1 MHRVKARVESNVKVA
16 PGIHRLRLSSPE
28 IALEAEPGQFVHVL
42 CGENRDY
49 ILRRPFSVHRVR
61 NGSFDLLI
69 QVVGRGTTYLSQLEA
84 GDVLDVTGPTG
95 RGFEFTGNFKKGL
108 LVAGGIGVAPLVFLA
123 EGLRENGKEIYFLYG
138 AATREGLVCLDDLRE
153 VVQKIFSV
161 TEDGSFGYEGLLT
174 EFFSEVFQECS
185 PNRIFA
191 CGPEEMLRKVAAS
204 TAGTVPCQISLE
216 RKMACGIGACL
227 SCVCRTREGYKR
239 VCVDGPVFDA
249 SEIIW

>member
-1 MHRVKARVESNVKVA
+1 MHRVKARVESNAKVVH
-16 PGIHRLRLSSPE
+16 GVHRLRLSSSE

-49 ILRRPFSVHRVR
+49 ILRRPFSVHRVQ

-69 QVVGRGTTYLSQLEA
+69 QVVGKGTTYLSQLES
-84 GDVLDVTGPTG
+84 GDALDIMGPIG
-95 RGFEFTGNFKKGL
+95 RGFEFTGNFEKSL

-123 EGLRENGKEIYFLYG
+123 ERLREDGKETHFLYG
-138 AATREGLVCLDDLRE
+138 AATREGLVCLEDLST
-153 VVQKIFSV
+153 VVQKVFSV

-174 EFFSEVFQECS
+174 EFFGEAFQEYN
-185 PNRIFA
+185 PDRIFA
-191 CGPEEMLRKVAAS
+191 CGPEEMLRKVAES
-204 TAGTVPCQISLE
+204 TAGTVPCQVSLE

-227 SCVCRTREGYKR
+227 SCVCRTREGYRR